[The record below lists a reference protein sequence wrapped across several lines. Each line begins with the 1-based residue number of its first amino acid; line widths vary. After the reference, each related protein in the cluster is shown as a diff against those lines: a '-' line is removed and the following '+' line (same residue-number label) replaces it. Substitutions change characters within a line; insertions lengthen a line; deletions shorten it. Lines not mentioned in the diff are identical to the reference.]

1 MGIHR
6 TVQLQLLQHYCLGHR
21 LGLPW
26 YWMAC
31 LGDEQRSF
39 CHFWDCIQ
47 VLRFGLFCWPWWLLH
62 FFFAS
67 GGQNIGASASASVL
81 PKSIQGW
88 FPLGLTSLISLLSKG
103 LYAIPQFES
112 INSVI
117 YRKSFVMSNYFPNN
131 IKLLFVICTVLIC
144 TLIVQRQILAPQNK
158 LRQWQQTFS
167 SHCIIH
173 CHTLTVRKQTPPISL
188 YALD

>member
-1 MGIHR
+1 MDCSVPDSPVLPYLPVCSDSYPLSQWCYLTISSSV
-6 TVQLQLLQHYCLGHR
+6 TPFFCLPPFPASG
-21 LGLPW
+21 
-26 YWMAC
+26 
-31 LGDEQRSF
+31 SF
-39 CHFWDCIQ
+39 PVSW
-47 VLRFGLFCWPWWLLH
+47 LFT
-62 FFFAS
+62 S
-67 GGQNIGASASASVL
+67 GGQIIAATASASVL